1 MKFRWE
7 TWMYEK
13 GKLKTPL
20 IYIAMTIIL
29 KEWIAGQ
36 PTNVIDKASN
46 KMLDYKENLNSFSI
60 IFHVT

>member
-1 MKFRWE
+1 
-7 TWMYEK
+7 MYEK

-60 IFHVT
+60 IFRVT